1 MFGFFCG
8 EDSWSLGCYGGKA
21 LRSLARER
29 EEAEKLQEREVPFS
43 VGGGA
48 YLQEGE
54 GAFCL
59 VVFELRLSERYYER
73 VREGKTR
80 GK

>member
-1 MFGFFCG
+1 M
-8 EDSWSLGCYGGKA
+8 
-21 LRSLARER
+21 
-29 EEAEKLQEREVPFS
+29 PFS

-59 VVFELRLSERYYER
+59 VVFELRLPERYYER